1 MGRVI
6 RRIGWSLAALI
17 ILTLALFASMI
28 RVDTHSNGDAVA
40 APVRAISPDRAAA
53 AQDVPATTGA
63 SADMRA
69 TAEAQIAAPQQWPT
83 LILPVQGV
91 RAEDLRDS
99 WGDPRG
105 DGTRGHTGID
115 IMAPGGTP
123 VLAAAPGTIEKLY
136 FSNGGGGITL
146 YERSTDGKW
155 TFYYAH
161 LGGYAPGI
169 VEGKQVQ
176 AGDPIAYVGDTGNA
190 GAGNHHLHFGVSA
203 MQQGEGWW
211 QGTPVNPYPLLA
223 KAHSGG

>member
-1 MGRVI
+1 MI
-6 RRIGWSLAALI
+6 RRVAWSLAALI
-17 ILTLALFASMI
+17 VLTLALLGSMV
-28 RVDTHSNGDAVA
+28 RVEIHANGDAVA
-40 APVRAISPDRAAA
+40 APARAVSADRTAAL
-53 AQDVPATTGA
+53 QEVPVATGA

-69 TAEAQIAAPQQWPT
+69 SGETAVADAGQPPH
-83 LILPVQGV
+83 LVLPVQGV
-91 RAEDLRDS
+91 KAGDLYDS

-136 FSNGGGGITL
+136 FSHGGGGITI

-155 TFYYAH
+155 SFYYAH

-169 VEGKQVQ
+169 VEGKQVA

-190 GAGNHHLHFGVSA
+190 GAGNHHLHFGVSRIEA
-203 MQQGEGWW
+203 GQGWW

-223 KAHSGG
+223 EAQSGG